1 VTDPRNEHT
10 LYAHGHRL
18 PDESD
23 VAVAQR
29 VARECVGA
37 HARNARVTMRDGD
50 RVVVEVEVDTLT
62 RPDRTRLAMVR
73 DPSGGLAVSVL
84 PREVAP

>member
-1 VTDPRNEHT
+1 MTDSRNEHT
-10 LYAHGHRL
+10 LYAHGRRL
-18 PDESD
+18 PDEGD

-29 VARECVGA
+29 VAREYIGA

-50 RVVVEVEVDTLT
+50 RVVVAAEVDTLT
-62 RPDRTRLAMVR
+62 RPDRTRLAMAR

-84 PREVAP
+84 TPEVAP